1 MPVEVILPKV
11 DMDMATGQISR
22 WFVEEGAE
30 VKKGDVLF
38 EIETDKAAMEIDAP
52 ASGTIRD
59 ITGREG
65 VDIPVGEAVAW
76 IYEAGEDDG
85 AAAKGGGETV
95 TKAGATKAEAP
106 TSRLWG
112 GPAEGVGEGNGSALV
127 EGTPTPLRAN
137 PPYKG
142 EGKARATP
150 LARRLAKEAG
160 IDIASVTGSGP
171 YGRVVRADVETA
183 IKAPPSGLPAISPSR

>member
-22 WFVEEGAE
+22 WFVEEGAA
-30 VKKGDVLF
+30 VRKGDVLF

-76 IYEAGEDDG
+76 IYEAG
-85 AAAKGGGETV
+85 
-95 TKAGATKAEAP
+95 KASA
-106 TSRLWG
+106 RLRSVKQFPW
-112 GPAEGVGEGNGSALV
+112 P
-127 EGTPTPLRAN
+127 RRR
-137 PPYKG
+137 K
-142 EGKARATP
+142 
-150 LARRLAKEAG
+150 RRLPPPPCGE
-160 IDIASVTGSGP
+160 V
-171 YGRVVRADVETA
+171 
-183 IKAPPSGLPAISPSR
+183 APKTRGG

>member
-1 MPVEVILPKV
+1 MPVEVLLPKV

-22 WFVEEGAE
+22 WFVEEGAA

-76 IYEAGEDDG
+76 IYEAGESVG
-85 AAAKGGGETV
+85 AAEVGETV
-95 TKAGATKAEAP
+95 PVAEATKAEAP
-106 TSRLWG
+106 TSPPLVGGSRRGRGWG
-112 GPAEGVGEGNGSALV
+112 
-127 EGTPTPLRAN
+127 TRHRACRSH
-137 PPYKG
+137 PHPG
-142 EGKARATP
+142 A
-150 LARRLAKEAG
+150 ARR
-160 IDIASVTGSGP
+160 
-171 YGRVVRADVETA
+171 
-183 IKAPPSGLPAISPSR
+183 PSPQGGG